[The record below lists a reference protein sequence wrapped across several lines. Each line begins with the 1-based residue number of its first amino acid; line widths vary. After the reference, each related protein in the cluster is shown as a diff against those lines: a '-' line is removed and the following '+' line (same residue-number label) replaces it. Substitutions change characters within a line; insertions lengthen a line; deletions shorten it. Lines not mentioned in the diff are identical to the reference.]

1 MFFKAIIEWHTGWIQ
16 PATNNYSGRTMTTFF
31 ILLGVLLTSI
41 IITFVQIRS
50 SDKKE
55 MEELNQ
61 LFEDVPLD

>member
-1 MFFKAIIEWHTGWIQ
+1 MFFKAIIDWHIDWIQ
-16 PATNNYSGRTMTTFF
+16 PATNNYSERTMVTFF

-41 IITFVQIRS
+41 IITFVQVRS

-61 LFEDVPLD
+61 LFEEANYD

>member
-1 MFFKAIIEWHTGWIQ
+1 MFFKAIVEWHIGWIQ

-41 IITFVQIRS
+41 IITFVQVRS

-61 LFEDVPLD
+61 LFEEVPLD